1 MINLVNRLDLTRQER
16 LDSLFRSMHTQ
27 PFFNLLTFSV
37 DVGARKHNQWE
48 TKSDVNREFYLTE
61 VIGNFDEALQNTG
74 SLFNMSVYASLNN
87 GSVYNF
93 IQTVNLPSGFIAS
106 QARSAEVAFANQL
119 FDDRQFEYCP
129 YLIKQGD
136 RLIGRLANVT
146 AKTQGFDINVCLKG
160 YYVTPGRHLNDN
172 TTRGINESLDRPIRF
187 ETWREHFRAASTA
200 DNKVTYSFKNDRT
213 ARMVLGFGVVDPSI
227 GEGLTPS
234 QINVEILDTFRNIKW
249 NNKPMPIEFLGPRI
263 GAAFSG
269 VRDAHIYYIPI
280 EYLWEPFSSLQAMA
294 TLITAADATGL
305 ELVMLTRTV

>member
-93 IQTVNLPSGFIAS
+93 IQTLNLPSGFIAS

-172 TTRGINESLDRPIRF
+172 TTRGINESLDRPVRF
-187 ETWREHFRAASTA
+187 ETWREHISTA
-200 DNKVTYSFKNDRT
+200 AADKKKTYSFKNDRT
-213 ARMVLGFGVVDPSI
+213 ARQVLGFGLVDTTSDAVA
-227 GEGLTPS
+227 
-234 QINVEILDTFRNIKW
+234 QITIEILDTFRNIKW
-249 NNKPMPIEFLGPRI
+249 NNRPMPIEFLGPRV
-263 GAAFSG
+263 GNVVKG
-269 VRDAHIYYIPI
+269 VRDAHIYYLPV
-280 EYLWEPFSSLQAMA
+280 EYLWEPFSSLQCMINIIDGRDESA
-294 TLITAADATGL
+294 GL
-305 ELVMLTRTV
+305 ELIMLTRTV